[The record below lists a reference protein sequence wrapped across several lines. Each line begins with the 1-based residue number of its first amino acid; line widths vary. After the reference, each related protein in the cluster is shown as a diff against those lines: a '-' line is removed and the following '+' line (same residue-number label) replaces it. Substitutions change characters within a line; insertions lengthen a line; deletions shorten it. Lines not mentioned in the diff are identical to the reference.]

1 MPHVTTA
8 KSLAFSFDPRAS
20 SQLAWLTHAVSVAT
34 GTTARKSA
42 VLRLA
47 LALLAERVS
56 WHAQESNLDAMRA
69 AVERLPEFA
78 TCGPAGIDRA
88 VDKAGKLLPWKAGKR

>member
-20 SQLAWLTHAVSVAT
+20 SQLTWLTHAVSVAT
-34 GTTARKSA
+34 GTPARKSA

-56 WHAQESNLDAMRA
+56 WHAQEGKLAAMRA
-69 AVERLPEFA
+69 AVERLPEFTLCA
-78 TCGPAGIDRA
+78 PAGIDRA
-88 VDKAGKLLPWKAGKR
+88 TDQAGQLVPWRPTN